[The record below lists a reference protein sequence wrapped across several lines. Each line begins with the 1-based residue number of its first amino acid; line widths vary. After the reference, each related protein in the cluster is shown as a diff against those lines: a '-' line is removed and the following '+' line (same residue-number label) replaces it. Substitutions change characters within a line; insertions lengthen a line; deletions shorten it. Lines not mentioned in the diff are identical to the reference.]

1 MRGGD
6 AADDDDDDV
15 DDGDASEA
23 AWVAMMTERSSVLTG
38 VDDGEAR
45 WMCSE
50 RAERECDVVRQA
62 MSCKS
67 AVYLKALSRR
77 LFY

>member
-6 AADDDDDDV
+6 AADDDDDDD

-38 VDDGEAR
+38 VDDGETR
-45 WMCSE
+45 WI
-50 RAERECDVVRQA
+50 V
-62 MSCKS
+62 
-67 AVYLKALSRR
+67 
-77 LFY
+77 